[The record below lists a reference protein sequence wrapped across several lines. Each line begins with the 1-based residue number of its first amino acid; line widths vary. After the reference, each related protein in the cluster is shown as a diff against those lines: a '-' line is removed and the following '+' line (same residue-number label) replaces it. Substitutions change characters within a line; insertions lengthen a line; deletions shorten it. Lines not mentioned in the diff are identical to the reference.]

1 MNDNIDF
8 LNLEII
14 KCKKCSR
21 LVEFREKIAKEK
33 RKQYKNEIYW
43 GKAVPGFGDVNAELL
58 IVGLAPAAHGANR
71 TGRIFTGDRS
81 ADFLYKCLYKSNISN
96 KQKSENINDNLKLN
110 NTYITTALKCVPPN
124 DKPKSNEL
132 KNCFYYFEK
141 EFLILK
147 NLKVILALGKIAFD
161 TCVGFLKLDKKKI
174 SFQHS
179 EIFDIENKL
188 YLVACYHPSP
198 RNVNTKRINEEKM
211 IKVLSKVKNILKT
224 TP

>member
-43 GKAVPGFGDVNAELL
+43 GRAVPGFGDINAELL

-81 ADFLYKCLYKSNISN
+81 ADFLYKCLYKAKISN
-96 KQKSENINDNLKLN
+96 NQKSENVNDNLKLN

-161 TCVGFLKLDKKKI
+161 TCVSFLKLDKKKFA
-174 SFQHS
+174 FQHS
-179 EIFDIENKL
+179 EIFNIENKL
-188 YLVACYHPSP
+188 NLVACYHPSP

-211 IKVLSKVKNILKT
+211 IEVLTKVKNILKT

>member
-1 MNDNIDF
+1 MNNNINS
-8 LNLEII
+8 LNLKII
-14 KCKKCSR
+14 ECKKCSR

-43 GKAVPGFGDVNAELL
+43 GRAVPGFGDVNAELL

-81 ADFLYKCLYKSNISN
+81 ADFLYKCLYKSKISN
-96 KQKSENINDNLKLN
+96 NQKSENVNDNLKLN

-161 TCVGFLKLDKKKI
+161 TCVGFLKLDKKKFA
-174 SFQHS
+174 FQHS
-179 EIFDIENKL
+179 KIFNIENKL
-188 YLVACYHPSP
+188 HLVACYHPSP

-211 IKVLSKVKNILKT
+211 IEVLTKVKNMLKT